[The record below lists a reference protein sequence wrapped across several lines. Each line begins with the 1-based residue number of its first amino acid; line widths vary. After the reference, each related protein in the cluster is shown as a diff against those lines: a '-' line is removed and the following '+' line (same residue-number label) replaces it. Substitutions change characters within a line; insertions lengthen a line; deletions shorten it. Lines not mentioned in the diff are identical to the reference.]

1 MYTIDNKFEPGEEC
15 WTVFRKNIKYKCPVC
30 EGAGKFT
37 YNGYEIPCRQC
48 EQTGLVRNYMQTVL
62 GVGVVHISK
71 VIVNINRDRD
81 VNIKYKVY
89 PVDTEGYKVKNRSEK
104 SLFKTREEA
113 EEYCVAV
120 NKGEIPAV
128 F

>member
-15 WTVFRKNIKYKCPVC
+15 WTVYRMKTKYKCLVC

-48 EQTGLVRNYMQTVL
+48 EQTGLIENWAQTVL
-62 GVGVVHISK
+62 TVGTVRVGKI
-71 VIVNINRDRD
+71 IVNINDD
-81 VNIKYKVY
+81 VNIKYKVH
-89 PVDTEGYKVKNRSEK
+89 PVDTDTYKIKNRSEK
-104 SLFKTREEA
+104 ALFKTREEA
-113 EEYCVAV
+113 EEYCMAV
-120 NKGEIPAV
+120 NKGEIPAA